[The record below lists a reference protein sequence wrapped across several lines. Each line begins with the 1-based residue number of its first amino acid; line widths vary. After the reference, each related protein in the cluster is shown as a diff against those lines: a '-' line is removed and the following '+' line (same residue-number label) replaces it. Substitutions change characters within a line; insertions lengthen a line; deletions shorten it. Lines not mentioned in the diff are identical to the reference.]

1 MKSGKA
7 LLLVL
12 SVLLF
17 VIAATAAD
25 APTLTF
31 KFTTVRVPGAL
42 NTSVEGINNA
52 GVIAGQYQAGKG
64 ITRGF
69 VRDGNKLTRIDHPNG
84 SNTVCRNINS
94 SGVIVGNYADSSATI
109 RGGCIRAAALR
120 TSPVP
125 QERHPQQPTGSTITG
140 WLSALTATPR
150 GWCTDSC

>member
-1 MKSGKA
+1 MKSGKT

-52 GVIAGQYQAGKG
+52 GVIVGQYQAGKG

-94 SGVIVGNYADSSATI
+94 SGVIVGNYADSSGTI
-109 RGGCIRAAALR
+109 RGFLYQSGSFTDIPGPAGA
-120 TSPVP
+120 TSS
-125 QERHPQQPTGSTITG
+125 QPTGLTITG
-140 WLSALTATPR
+140 WLSARTATPR

>member
-1 MKSGKA
+1 MKIGKA

-31 KFTTVRVPGAL
+31 KFTTVRVPGTL

-52 GVIAGQYQAGKG
+52 SVIVGQYQAGKG

-84 SNTVCRNINS
+84 SNTVCNT
-94 SGVIVGNYADSSATI
+94 V
-109 RGGCIRAAALR
+109 
-120 TSPVP
+120 
-125 QERHPQQPTGSTITG
+125 EHPQSMGTYGMGINDKSVVVGFYAPDNDYQGG
-140 WLSALTATPR
+140 FVATY
-150 GWCTDSC
+150 

>member
-42 NTSVEGINNA
+42 TSVEGINNA
-52 GVIAGQYQAGKG
+52 GVIVGQYQAGKG
-64 ITRGF
+64 
-69 VRDGNKLTRIDHPNG
+69 
-84 SNTVCRNINS
+84 S
-94 SGVIVGNYADSSATI
+94 
-109 RGGCIRAAALR
+109 RAALCEMA
-120 TSPVP
+120 
-125 QERHPQQPTGSTITG
+125 IN
-140 WLSALTATPR
+140 
-150 GWCTDSC
+150 